1 MALSS
6 RKATAVWL
14 MVFALATLTCARAP
28 VVQDARSPSSTSF
41 DDAPPRPGV
50 PGVLVFLPSSV
61 HTREVWQSLR
71 DELQA
76 TVDVVTRSV
85 SSESTSADLLREVR
99 AVRPRCVVL
108 IGNQAMNLYAQFQ
121 KEEPGPYP
129 PAVVLMAS
137 FFEEQRARLTNSTGI
152 AYEIPGI
159 TTFVQLRSFVYRPVQ
174 RVGVIHRPLFAGYVR
189 KQRGLAA
196 VEKVE
201 LVSYEVSDEPG
212 PYQIRRALDYLTRR
226 EKVDAIWVLNDNVLL
241 KPELIANGWLRMLH
255 QNPIPVVV
263 GVSSLVDA
271 RLHFGSFAMLPDH
284 AALGLQAA
292 NLVFKLSDEGW
303 NASATSIEL
312 PLSVQSVVD
321 LPWAR
326 QRLQFREEA
335 LDRIDRIVQ

>member
-6 RKATAVWL
+6 RKPMMMWL
-14 MVFALATLTCARAP
+14 LACALATLTCARGPAVRDAQAP
-28 VVQDARSPSSTSF
+28 SAAF
-41 DDAPPRPGV
+41 DDAPTRPGV
-50 PGVLVFLPSSV
+50 AGVLVFLPSSV
-61 HTREVWQSLR
+61 YTREVWQSLR

-76 TVDVVTRSV
+76 TFDVVTRAV
-85 SSESTSADLLREVR
+85 SSETTPADLLREVR
-99 AVRPRCVVL
+99 AVRPSCVVL
-108 IGNQAMNLYAQFQ
+108 IGNQAMNLYAQYQ
-121 KEEPGPYP
+121 KEAPGPYP

-201 LVSYEVSDEPG
+201 LVSFEVSDEPG
-212 PYQIRRALDYLTRR
+212 PYQIRRALDHLTRR

-241 KPELIANGWLRMLH
+241 QPELIAKGWLRMLH

-263 GVSSLVDA
+263 GVSSLVDV

-292 NLVFKLSDEGW
+292 NLVFKLSGEKW
-303 NASATSIEL
+303 NASATPIEL

>member
-1 MALSS
+1 
-6 RKATAVWL
+6 
-14 MVFALATLTCARAP
+14 MVCALATLTCARAP
-28 VVQDARSPSSTSF
+28 TVQDVRSPSSTF

-50 PGVLVFLPSSV
+50 EGVLVFLPSSV

-76 TVDVVTRSV
+76 KFDVVTRAV
-85 SSESTSADLLREVR
+85 SSETTSADLLREVR

-108 IGNQAMNLYAQFQ
+108 IGNQAMNLYAQYQ

-137 FFEEQRARLTNSTGI
+137 FFEEQRARLANSTGI

-201 LVSYEVSDEPG
+201 LVSFEVSDEPG
-212 PYQIRRALDYLTRR
+212 PYQIRRALDHLTRR

-303 NASATSIEL
+303 NASGTSIEL

>member
-1 MALSS
+1 MALSL
-6 RKATAVWL
+6 RKRIGVWL
-14 MVFALATLTCARAP
+14 MACALAALTCARPSAVP
-28 VVQDARSPSSTSF
+28 NVQSPSGTSF

-50 PGVLVFLPSSV
+50 AGVLVFLPPSV
-61 HTREVWQSLR
+61 YTREVWQSLR

-76 TVDVVTRSV
+76 TFDVVTRSV
-85 SSESTSADLLREVR
+85 SPETTPADLLREVR

-108 IGNQAMNLYAQFQ
+108 IGNQAMNLYAQYQ
-121 KEEPGPYP
+121 KQEPGPFP

-174 RVGVIHRPLFAGYVR
+174 RVGVIHRSLFAGYVR

-201 LVSYEVSDEPG
+201 LVSFEVSDEPG
-212 PYQIRRALDYLTRR
+212 PYQIRRALDHLMRR

-263 GVSSLVDA
+263 GVSSLVDV

>member
-6 RKATAVWL
+6 RNAVGVL
-14 MVFALATLTCARAP
+14 LLICAVAVLTCARGPAARDVAAP
-28 VVQDARSPSSTSF
+28 VGASF
-41 DDAPPRPGV
+41 EDVPTRPGV
-50 PGVLVFLPSSV
+50 PGVLVVLPSSV
-61 HTREVWQSLR
+61 HTREVWHSLR

-76 TVDVVTRSV
+76 TFDVVTRPV
-85 SSESTSADLLREVR
+85 SSDTTAADLMREVH

-108 IGNQAMNLYAQFQ
+108 IGNQAMNLYAQYQ
-121 KEEPGPYP
+121 KQERGPYP

-137 FFEEQRARLTNSTGI
+137 FFEQQRSRLQNTTGI

-159 TTFVQLRSFVYRPVQ
+159 TTFVKLRSFVYRPVQ
-174 RVGVIHRPLFAGYVR
+174 RVGVIHRPLFAGYV
-189 KQRGLAA
+189 KEQRGLAA

-201 LVSYEVSDEPG
+201 LVGYEVGDDPG
-212 PYQIRRALDYLTRR
+212 PYQIRRALDHLSRR

-241 KPELIANGWLRMLH
+241 QPELIAKGWLKMLH

-263 GVSSLVDA
+263 GVGSLVDA

-284 AALGLQAA
+284 SALGLQAA
-292 NLVFKLSDEGW
+292 NLVFKLSQEGW
-303 NASATSIEL
+303 KAGATPVEL
-312 PLSVQSVVD
+312 PLSVQSVID

-326 QRLQFREEA
+326 QRLQFREDA